1 LPSEIRIKKY
11 IMSSYISLKEKSNH
25 KAVSL
30 ILTSLLANQVGLTSI
45 PLDTKAELVSS
56 LLTDLDETGVQQ
68 KWNDNALQVLKV
80 LGRDAKGCDNLFSD
94 EGFKILL
101 IHANL
106 LHPESGSNETPV
118 IQESLTC
125 LANTLLLEESTRELF
140 DKYKCVP
147 GVCQFLKDEE
157 ISIKTQFL
165 LSRILFVMTV
175 NPQPA
180 VQSLIDDLGIIDI
193 LFKIVSKYVEEL
205 SGSNSSSREDINSL
219 PITRVMVLN
228 EQLKLLF
235 NLMMNDPKI
244 ERDNDLQEKGK
255 SVDCPSKFEKLLLPV
270 LKILLKISRSM
281 QIPLS
286 PPHSHAIH
294 ALLNFPIEP
303 YKSIWFPPS
312 SEKKEQYVICYNLI
326 DMLRSMIYT
335 VVKNDHDEIIS
346 KNENNLD
353 CFDEIITPLVV
364 LIKKLA
370 DEDDNAKIL
379 IGRELLPDNVDR
391 SKPLE
396 KGDNLTSRLI
406 RLMTSVM
413 LPHLKDNVSELLF
426 SLCDQDANLFVHN
439 VGYGNAVG
447 FLMNRNIMIPPS
459 TTAKYSEKSINPI
472 TGQYYD
478 NELPSL
484 SNMTDEEK
492 EREAEKLFVLFER
505 LKKTGVMNVVNP
517 IEEAIKSGKFQEY
530 EEKFK
535 DEDDD

>member
-1 LPSEIRIKKY
+1 
-11 IMSSYISLKEKSNH
+11 MSSYISLKNKSDNE
-25 KAVSL
+25 AISL

-45 PLDTKAELVSS
+45 PLNTKTELVAS
-56 LLTDLDETGVQQ
+56 LLTDLDETGVQK
-68 KWNDNALQVLKV
+68 KWNDNVRLQALQVLKI

-106 LHPESGSNETPV
+106 LDPESGSKSSIIADTPV
-118 IQESLTC
+118 TQESLTC
-125 LANTLLLEESTRELF
+125 IANTLLLEENTRELF

-147 GVCQFLKDEE
+147 GVCQFLKDEG

-175 NPQPA
+175 RPQPA
-180 VQSLIDDLGIIDI
+180 VQSLIDDLGIIDV
-193 LFKIVSKYVEEL
+193 LFKSISKYVEEL
-205 SGSNSSSREDINSL
+205 SSSNNSSSEDINSL

-244 ERDNDLQEKGK
+244 ERDNNLQVKGK
-255 SVDCPSKFEKLLLPV
+255 SVECPSKFEKLLLPV
-270 LKILLKISRSM
+270 LKILLKIPKSM
-281 QIPLS
+281 QLPLS

-294 ALLNFPIEP
+294 ALLNFPVEP

-312 SEKKEQYVICYNLI
+312 SEKKEQYVVCYNLI
-326 DMLRSMIYT
+326 DMLKSMVYT
-335 VVKNDHDEIIS
+335 IVKNDPDEIIS

-353 CFDEIITPLVV
+353 FDEIITPLVV

-370 DEDDNAKIL
+370 DEDNDAKIL
-379 IGRELLPDNVDR
+379 IGNELLPDNVDR

-396 KGDNLTSRLI
+396 KGDSLTSRLI

-439 VGYGNAVG
+439 VGYGNAAG

-459 TTAKYSEKSINPI
+459 TTAKYSDKSINPI
-472 TGQYYD
+472 TGQYFD

-535 DEDDD
+535 EEEDD

>member
-1 LPSEIRIKKY
+1 
-11 IMSSYISLKEKSNH
+11 MSSYISLKEKSNH

-303 YKSIWFPPS
+303 YKSI
-312 SEKKEQYVICYNLI
+312 C
-326 DMLRSMIYT
+326 
-335 VVKNDHDEIIS
+335 